1 MATVLTHAGKAII
14 TNRIIGSGTE
24 PKYIGWGTGTTTAAV
39 GDTALT
45 TEDVT
50 GGYARVSGTGTRVT
64 TSQTNDT
71 YQVVG
76 TLTAGAALA
85 IAEAGTFDAAT
96 TGNICVHGNF
106 TAITLAASDSIAFTI
121 KVQFT

>member
-1 MATVLTHAGKAII
+1 MATILTHDGKAII
-14 TNRIIGSGTE
+14 TNRIKGSGTE

-39 GDTALT
+39 GDHALT

-50 GGYARVSGTGTRVT
+50 GGYARVSGTSSQYT
-64 TSQTNDT
+64 TAQTNDT

-76 TLTAGAALA
+76 TLTAGATLA
-85 IAEAGTFDAAT
+85 IAEVGTFDAAT

-106 TAITLAASDSIAFTI
+106 TAISLAASDSIAFTI
-121 KVQFT
+121 RVQFT